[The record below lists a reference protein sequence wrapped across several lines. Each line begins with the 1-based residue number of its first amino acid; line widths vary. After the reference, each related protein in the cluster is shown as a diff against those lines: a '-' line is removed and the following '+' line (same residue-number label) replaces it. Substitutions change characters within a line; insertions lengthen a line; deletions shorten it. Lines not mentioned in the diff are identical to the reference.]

1 MSEQPLYR
9 WLEQQGEAFGAPGLP
24 PRWTSAV
31 KDAIGTAYS
40 ASSRMWFTCSHGIV
54 NEIYHPSI
62 DKPQVRD
69 FEFLVTDGASFVHE
83 EKRDLIS
90 EFDYI
95 HPEAMGVRYTNRDPD
110 GRYTLTKEIICDPHH
125 SVLLVNVR
133 IEGHHDLV
141 PRLKVYAL
149 LAPHLNGGGAG
160 NSGRVADVAGYK
172 MLAAFKDDW
181 SLAMG
186 ATCGFS
192 RVSCGFVGTSDGWR
206 DLKENFRMDWEYG
219 SATNGNIALFGEL
232 DLGAAGVDGARAFT
246 LAIGIGDTMHASL
259 QKTLSGLVMPYE
271 QNRARYIEQWK
282 RAANPE
288 WLAQKAQD
296 GGRLMRASHNVL
308 LAHEDK
314 KYSGAFVASASIPWG
329 QAKGDDDLGGYHLV
343 WTRDMV
349 QTAGAL
355 LACGRAETAR
365 RALVYLACTQEPDG
379 GFAQNF
385 WVDGRPY
392 WSGMQLDEVAFPV
405 ILAWRLWK
413 ANGLGEMNVIPFVE
427 RAAGFLVRHAPIT
440 QQERWEENSGYSPS
454 TLTVVI
460 SALVCAGEILR
471 AHDADELALFFEE
484 YADWIEGHLEDWTVT
499 NDGVLVKDGEGDD
512 EGGVKRHYMRIR
524 PPENFAAGAAAYDS
538 PGDGTE
544 RIHLNNRPP
553 GTPDSFEAREII
565 DAGFLELVRYGVRR
579 ADSPLMADSIKVVD
593 AVLKRDLPQGP
604 GWLRY
609 NWDGYGN
616 GADGKAFTGYG
627 QGRVWPLLTG
637 ERAHYELAAG
647 NDITPLIKAYEGFAT
662 CGQMMPE
669 QVWDAEDIPR
679 RGLRLGGPAGS
690 ATPLVWAHAEYLKL
704 LRSAHDGKVFDRVDP
719 VYERYCT
726 DSGPRPQRNLEIFT
740 FRRPI
745 ARIVIDQGIAQ
756 ETGEGAGKTPRIPVL
771 RIPVLRIIDERSF
784 EASWS
789 TDNWK
794 TVHTG
799 VSVHRGS
806 SGYSLDIPADAG
818 PDGSPEGGKIAW
830 TLRWSDSGTGSDG
843 GSGQWLG
850 YNVEVA
856 IVSSNPSD

>member
-1 MSEQPLYR
+1 MSEQSLYR

-62 DKPQVRD
+62 DKPQTRD
-69 FEFLVTDGASFVHE
+69 FEFLVTDGESFVHE

-90 EFDYI
+90 EFEYI

-110 GRYTLTKEIICDPHH
+110 GRYTLTKEVICDPHY
-125 SVLLVNVR
+125 SVLLVHVR
-133 IEGHHDLV
+133 IDGHHDLV

-149 LAPHLNGGGAG
+149 LAPHLNGGGAS
-160 NSGRVADVAGYK
+160 NSGRVVDVAGYK
-172 MLAAFKDDW
+172 MLVAYKDNW

-192 RVSCGFVGTSDGWR
+192 RVSCGFVGQSDGWR
-206 DLKENFRMDWEYG
+206 DLKENFHMDWEYG

-232 DLGAAGVDGARAFT
+232 NMGAAGEDGSRAFT
-246 LAIGIGDTMHASL
+246 LAIGIGDTLHATL
-259 QKTLSGLVMPYE
+259 RKTLSGLVMPYDL
-271 QNRARYIEQWK
+271 NRTRYIDQWK

-288 WLAQKAQD
+288 WLAEKAQD
-296 GGRLMRASHNVL
+296 GGLLMRASHNVL

-314 KYSGAFVASASIPWG
+314 KYTGAFVASASIPWG

-392 WSGMQLDEVAFPV
+392 WSGMQLDEVAFPA

-413 ANGLGEMNVIPFVE
+413 ADGLGELNIIPFVE
-427 RAAGFLVRHAPIT
+427 RAAAFLVRHAPIT

-454 TLTVVI
+454 TLAVVI
-460 SALVCAGEILR
+460 SALICAGEILR
-471 AHDADELALFFEE
+471 AHDADELAGFFEE

-499 NDGVLVKDGEGDD
+499 NDGVLLE
-512 EGGVKRHYMRIR
+512 GVKRHYMRIR
-524 PPENFAAGAAAYDS
+524 PPETGAAYDS

-553 GTPDSFEAREII
+553 ETRYNFEAREII
-565 DAGFLELVRYGVRR
+565 DAGFLELVRYGIRR
-579 ADSPLMADSIKVVD
+579 ADSPLIADSLKVVD

-647 NDITPLIKAYEGFAT
+647 NDITSLIEAYEGFAT
-662 CGQMMPE
+662 SGQMMPE
-669 QVWDAEDIPR
+669 QVWDEEDIPR
-679 RGLRLGGPAGS
+679 RGLRFGGPAGS

-704 LRSAHDGKVFDRVDP
+704 LRSAHDGKVFDRVDA
-719 VYERYCT
+719 VYERYST
-726 DSGPRPQRNLEIFT
+726 DSGYKPRRNIEIFT

-745 ARIVIDQGIAQ
+745 SRILVKNGV
-756 ETGEGAGKTPRIPVL
+756 GKTPRIPVL
-771 RIPVLRIIDERSF
+771 RILDERRF

-794 TVHTG
+794 TVHTA
-799 VSVHRGS
+799 VSVHRGD

-818 PDGSPEGGKIAW
+818 ADNGKIAW
-830 TLRWSDSGTGSDG
+830 TLRWCDT
-843 GSGQWLG
+843 GQWLG
-850 YNVEVA
+850 YNVEVE
-856 IVSSNPSD
+856 IVSSTPSE